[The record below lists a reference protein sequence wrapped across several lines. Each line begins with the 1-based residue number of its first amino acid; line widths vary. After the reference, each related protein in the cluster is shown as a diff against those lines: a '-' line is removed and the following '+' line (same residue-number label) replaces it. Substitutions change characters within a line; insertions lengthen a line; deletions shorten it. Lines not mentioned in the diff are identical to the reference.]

1 MISINAENQPSVQ
14 TLEVGRDQLGQR
26 LDNYLFKV
34 LKQVPRARV
43 YRIIR
48 KGEVRVNKK
57 RTKPEYKL
65 RMGDLIRIPPV
76 YTESSEAPSIGD
88 KWLKLL
94 EASILFENRHF
105 MVIDKPAG
113 VAVHSG
119 SGVPF
124 GVIDIIR
131 RLRPDSE
138 IELVHRL
145 DRDTSGCLMLA
156 HHRQSLL
163 SLQQAIKNDALVKV
177 YSAVVKG
184 VWDDSCRDITHRL
197 KKMQMP
203 NGERRVYVDPEG
215 QQAHT
220 RILEHSSNGQCSRLG
235 IQLLSG
241 RTHQIRVHCQ
251 AEGHEIV
258 GDKKYGDRQFNQQ
271 MRKQGLK
278 RLMLHATRLELPA
291 SEFHA
296 ELVVNAPVPDIFHLP
311 DQP

>member
-1 MISINAENQPSVQ
+1 LISLSEENKSSVQ
-14 TLEVGRDQLGQR
+14 TLEVGTDQLGQR
-26 LDNYLFKV
+26 LDNFLFK
-34 LKQVPRARV
+34 LFKQVPRTRI

-57 RTKPEYKL
+57 RIKPEYKL
-65 RMGDLIRIPPV
+65 QLGDLIRVPPV
-76 YTESSEAPSIGD
+76 YNEESEVPVISD

-94 EASILFENRHF
+94 ESSILFENRHLI
-105 MVIDKPAG
+105 VIDKPAG

-124 GVIDIIR
+124 GGIDIIR
-131 RLRPDSE
+131 LLRPDSE
-138 IELVHRL
+138 MKLVHRL
-145 DRDTSGCLMLA
+145 DRDTSGCLLLA
-156 HHRQSLL
+156 RHRQSLL
-163 SLQQAIKNDALVKV
+163 SLQQNIRNNAMVKI
-177 YSAVVKG
+177 YTAVVKG
-184 VWDDSCRDITHRL
+184 VWNKKCREITHPL

-220 RILEHSSNGQCSRLG
+220 LILDQSSNGQCSRLS

-258 GDKKYGDRQFNQQ
+258 GDKKYGDRQFNQE
-271 MRKQGLK
+271 MKKQGLK
-278 RLMLHATRLELPA
+278 RLMLHASRLELPA
-291 SEFHA
+291 TEFH
-296 ELVVNAPVPDIFHLP
+296 EDLVINAPVPDSFYLI
-311 DQP
+311 D